1 MAAATS
7 KKHFFEM
14 KRNARY
20 AWRIVYSVFLF
31 LLAGCGPLAAEPIFI
46 PPAPNASPTSA
57 ATTISMWTATP
68 GEESLPTE
76 TATNTADQQTPQPEL
91 SPTAS
96 ATAAETCLND
106 LKFLADLTV
115 PDGSPINPNERIDK
129 QWRVVNSGTCDWDA
143 GYRLKLVGGF
153 APLGAEIVQALF
165 PARAGAEVT
174 IQIFFTAPPTSGV
187 YRSAWQA
194 SDPQGQPFGETIYI
208 EIVVP

>member
-1 MAAATS
+1 V
-7 KKHFFEM
+7 KV
-14 KRNARY
+14 KRNTRY

-31 LLAGCGPLAAEPIFI
+31 LLAGCGQLGPEETLFI
-46 PPAPNASPTSA
+46 PPAPVASPTSA

-68 GEESLPTE
+68 AEESLPTE
-76 TATNTADQQTPQPEL
+76 TAVNAGEQTPQPEI
-91 SPTAS
+91 SPTAG
-96 ATAAETCLND
+96 ATAAETCIND

-143 GYRLKLVGGF
+143 DYRLKLVGGF

-165 PARAGAEVT
+165 PARAGAEVM
-174 IQIFFTAPPTSGV
+174 IQIFFIAPPTSGV